1 MINFIDYSNYPLVIL
16 PYDKIAYC
24 SDSAIR
30 HSGTHYS
37 GRVNIDMCILS
48 YSQGMTFLRL
58 RKSVYKESWCYII

>member
-16 PYDKIAYC
+16 PYDKVAYC
-24 SDSAIR
+24 SDSIIR
-30 HSGTHYS
+30 YS

-58 RKSVYKESWCYII
+58 RKSVYKETWCYII